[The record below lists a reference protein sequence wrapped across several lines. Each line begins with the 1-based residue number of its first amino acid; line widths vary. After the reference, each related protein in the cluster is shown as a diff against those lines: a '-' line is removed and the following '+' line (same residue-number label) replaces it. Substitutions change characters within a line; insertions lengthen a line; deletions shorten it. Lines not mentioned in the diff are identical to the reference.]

1 MGKLFSKELVFYAI
15 AGTIIAFITERAG
28 ANLPVI
34 LFSSLLIP
42 PLILLAIR
50 IIR

>member
-1 MGKLFSKELVFYAI
+1 MLKDLVFYAI
-15 AGTIIAFITERAG
+15 AANVIALIAALAG
-28 ANLPVI
+28 AGLMVI

-42 PLILLAIR
+42 PLLLIIIR